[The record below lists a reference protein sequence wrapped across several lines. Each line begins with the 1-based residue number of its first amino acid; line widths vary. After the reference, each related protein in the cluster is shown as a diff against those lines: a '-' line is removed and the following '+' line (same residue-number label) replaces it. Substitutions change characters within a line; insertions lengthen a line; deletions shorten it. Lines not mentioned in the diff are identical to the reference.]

1 MTYETLLVTVAD
13 GVASVTLNRPEARN
27 ALNATMIGELEQAL
41 SALEADPGAR
51 VIVLAGAGD
60 RAFCA
65 GADLK
70 GMGERGTTLQAR
82 ESFGGSRAS
91 SRPWRA

>member
-1 MTYETLLVTVAD
+1 VTCETLLVTVAD
-13 GVASVTLNRPEARN
+13 GVRLGDLNRPEVRN

-41 SALEADPGAR
+41 SALEADPEAR

-60 RAFCA
+60 RAFRA

-70 GMGERGTTLQAR
+70 GMASAAR
-82 ESFGGSRAS
+82 RCRRASPSGGSRAS